1 MNQIKQMF
9 ELQQKLN
16 DATNGLIWTEGA
28 TKEGRQIMLILFHS
42 AIWLISPVESDNSIN
57 KTIKLDKLQSKIFR

>member
-1 MNQIKQMF
+1 MNHIKQMF

-28 TKEGRQIMLILFHS
+28 T
-42 AIWLISPVESDNSIN
+42 
-57 KTIKLDKLQSKIFR
+57 

>member
-16 DATNGLIWTEGA
+16 DTTNGLIWTEGA
-28 TKEGRQIMLILFHS
+28 TKEGRELIVGVTGVSHFYHF
-42 AIWLISPVESDNSIN
+42 D
-57 KTIKLDKLQSKIFR
+57 FG

>member
-16 DATNGLIWTEGA
+16 DTTNGLIWTEGA
-28 TKEGRQIMLILFHS
+28 TKEGRQNFMASLHLYGS
-42 AIWLISPVESDNSIN
+42 C
-57 KTIKLDKLQSKIFR
+57 

>member
-28 TKEGRQIMLILFHS
+28 TKEGRQMFRGKIRVVFHNLKGDYIVFN
-42 AIWLISPVESDNSIN
+42 APP
-57 KTIKLDKLQSKIFR
+57 